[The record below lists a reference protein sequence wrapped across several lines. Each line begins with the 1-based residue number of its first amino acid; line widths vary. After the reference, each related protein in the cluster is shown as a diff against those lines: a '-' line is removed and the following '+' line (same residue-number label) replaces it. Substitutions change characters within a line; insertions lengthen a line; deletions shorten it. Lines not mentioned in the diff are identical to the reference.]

1 MRRVTVTDPA
11 GRATTTWYDE
21 NGRAVRQT
29 GGGVTVAYRYD
40 YMGNQTV
47 AETLGGAAGSRMVR
61 AEYDSLG
68 NRTLTAAVAAANRT
82 KLGSHGERLSGY
94 DAAADLTTQA
104 AYDMVGN
111 NTSVTD
117 GRGTTT
123 TYTYDALSRLTGVS
137 QPLST
142 GVTATTAYA
151 YDQSVTG
158 GVANAVTSANG
169 VTATSVFDQSGRKLR
184 DVVAD
189 PDDAE
194 KSVTTSYAYDAHGQV
209 TSVTRE
215 DGSVVRYAYD
225 AVGNVV
231 SERYFCLGHGGDAGD
246 CDHPIR
252 IPTAAGGS

>member
-21 NGRAVRQT
+21 NGRAVRQS

-47 AETLGGAAGSRMVR
+47 VETLGGTAGNRVVR
-61 AEYDSLG
+61 AEYDALG
-68 NRTLTAAVAAANRT
+68 NQTLTAAVAAANRT

-151 YDQSVTG
+151 Y
-158 GVANAVTSANG
+158 
-169 VTATSVFDQSGRKLR
+169 K
-184 DVVAD
+184 
-189 PDDAE
+189 
-194 KSVTTSYAYDAHGQV
+194 AHG
-209 TSVTRE
+209 TRAW
-215 DGSVVRYAYD
+215 SP
-225 AVGNVV
+225 NN
-231 SERYFCLGHGGDAGD
+231 
-246 CDHPIR
+246 
-252 IPTAAGGS
+252 IPFRTTQPFRRAAP